1 MSPVLR
7 GLGEK
12 MMYVLLLLFLT
23 ITLPFLV
30 VGVLRLRLGIGTS
43 FIFLVCMGFV
53 VWVLHL
59 HHGHVVPT
67 LSHGH
72 GILFSE
78 IAWVHLVA
86 VSHHRFVSHLLLRRE
101 INGVVPVEAATLEWE
116 SMRYHAW
123 QELIVDHIPEHVGIL
138 FHKVLKHLQVGLT
151 LRETAAVL
159 DGHRLPDDEL
169 GQF

>member
-12 MMYVLLLLFLT
+12 RMYVPLLLFLI

-30 VGVLRLRLGIGTS
+30 VGVLRLHLGIGTS

-53 VWVLHL
+53 VWGLHL

-72 GILFSE
+72 GILLRE
-78 IAWVHLVA
+78 IAWVHLVS
-86 VSHHRFVSHLLLRRE
+86 VSHHRPVSYTHLPFLL
-101 INGVVPVEAATLEWE
+101 V
-116 SMRYHAW
+116 
-123 QELIVDHIPEHVGIL
+123 
-138 FHKVLKHLQVGLT
+138 
-151 LRETAAVL
+151 
-159 DGHRLPDDEL
+159 
-169 GQF
+169 